1 MSTDHSLPAAIL
13 AIDSLLSV
21 PAIYN
26 IFKHGFRHAAVLGWG
41 YFFIFLS
48 LRIISSGLQLGSS
61 DSSTASLV
69 ASIGLSPL
77 LLSMLGLL
85 HEARSYMFDRRNKKT
100 ELIWVLALHIL
111 ITTAVAL
118 VASGASAMSKP
129 DTTGD
134 DRAKD
139 KTLVTVGMVLLLL
152 SWVQI
157 ALVAGVSFIAR
168 PRAGTSG
175 HDDHRQGTRLVYA
188 VLFSVP
194 LIGIRIIVSLVYFAT
209 QNQAL
214 SPVAGS
220 MGAKVG
226 LGFIEELLV
235 SVAFVVVGV
244 MTRNVGKGRT
254 RQKVSSE
261 QAAWGSQHGL
271 SSVRAR
277 A

>member
-1 MSTDHSLPAAIL
+1 
-13 AIDSLLSV
+13 
-21 PAIYN
+21 
-26 IFKHGFRHAAVLGWG
+26 
-41 YFFIFLS
+41 
-48 LRIISSGLQLGSS
+48 
-61 DSSTASLV
+61 
-69 ASIGLSPL
+69 
-77 LLSMLGLL
+77 
-85 HEARSYMFDRRNKKT
+85 MFDSRNKKT
-100 ELIWVLALHIL
+100 ELVWVLALHIL

-118 VASGASAMSKP
+118 TASGASAMSKP
-129 DTTGD
+129 DATDD

-168 PRAGTSG
+168 PHAVASG
-175 HDDHRQGTRLVYA
+175 QDDHRQGNRLVYA

-194 LIGIRIIVSLVYFAT
+194 FIGIRIIVSLVYFAT
-209 QNQAL
+209 QNQNL

-220 MGAKVG
+220 MGVKVG

-235 SVAFVVVGV
+235 SIAFVVVGV
-244 MTRNVGKGRT
+244 VTRNVGKGRT
-254 RQKVSSE
+254 RQKVSTE

-271 SSVRAR
+271 SSVRPR

>member
-1 MSTDHSLPAAIL
+1 
-13 AIDSLLSV
+13 
-21 PAIYN
+21 
-26 IFKHGFRHAAVLGWG
+26 
-41 YFFIFLS
+41 
-48 LRIISSGLQLGSS
+48 
-61 DSSTASLV
+61 
-69 ASIGLSPL
+69 
-77 LLSMLGLL
+77 
-85 HEARSYMFDRRNKKT
+85 MFDSRNRKT

-118 VASGASAMSKP
+118 TASGASAMSKP
-129 DTTGD
+129 DATDD

-168 PRAGTSG
+168 PRAGQ
-175 HDDHRQGTRLVYA
+175 DDHRQGNRLVYA

-194 LIGIRIIVSLVYFAT
+194 FIGIRIIVSLVYFAT
-209 QNQAL
+209 QNQTL
-214 SPVAGS
+214 SPVAGR
-220 MGAKVG
+220 MGVKVG

-244 MTRNVGKGRT
+244 VTRNIGKT
-254 RQKVSSE
+254 HKRQKVSTE

-271 SSVRAR
+271 SSVRPR